1 MKRYARNIG
10 LNSLV
15 IGLLLAGLSGP
26 AGAASDVCSKGLGQ
40 PPFLSFGVDSNLL
53 LLLDNSGS
61 MLDPAY
67 IDETEQCFDE
77 TYDNTEIYSGYFDRS
92 SWYAYDFAADRVFEV
107 QAVQPAVC
115 GTADFYGQDA
125 SGSKFVCVDLNTAT
139 DPDTVLAF
147 VATGNF
153 LNWATATK
161 FDIQKGIL
169 TGGKYDS
176 YNENLQM
183 ESRGCLNHRFVK
195 QVALAQGTYKLALGV
210 RGPMETFETWLA
222 STPYTVGDI
231 VLYDNV
237 LYKAKVAHT
246 SAANF
251 DSSKW
256 DVYKDT
262 RWYPNYGYPANTAV
276 YDVVTK
282 AWYWTQEG
290 GTSLDTA
297 TNISEDTKITWVPY
311 DGTSIE
317 IYKIVEGGFEADAC
331 QQVLDLIAGLT
342 GDPSHDGSTDNPNT
356 PLGKIKLLTQEC
368 MGFAPGGGNNVE
380 QARKSSFNHA
390 MQECWYYN
398 RFGHWQPGSGTVT
411 AMKTACENVYDFMNP
426 TDITP
431 WDSSYVCA
439 GSYLPEADKSQYGY
453 VGRCWEVPG
462 IPDCT
467 SNIPCPDG
475 RSEDE
480 IWSVGVDDFT
490 CDDNLTYVC
499 VKNTCNQNHDQKPAD
514 WKLYE
519 QCTTAGGGDI
529 GPDWTN
535 DIFYYFKPCP
545 YKTCMENN
553 DLLGT
558 CSSTVLNDFTCVD
571 GGLTWTCHENA
582 GDGDQLTDYCSTP
595 DPVGNLCVEQA
606 IKDFCGILS
615 VPEVIDPSDSTSQ
628 TDEAWNAPAYLIDSG
643 IIGQLDLPLATLRG
657 YIKQVDGDDADLDV
671 DEPQGIL
678 QSTASKL
685 RIGAMAF
692 NAVGAKTECETD
704 DPTDSIEKYCPSNN
718 RDGSQ
723 VITRIML
730 GSIVTDDKGTSA
742 DLTDDLTHV
751 DDLAHSINDIRATSW
766 TPLAEAMYNAI
777 GYYTQNTEVRLA
789 DPDFQT
795 DADVTAGWQADQD
808 YAPDSYLLVDD
819 VLYHTVKGGK
829 SGGNSIAEDISNTSD
844 SIDWTIVDTYDK
856 NGWVAG
862 TTYPDRAIIKHDD
875 TPDDGVNNPKLYI
888 TYDGGKAVPKGGSPG
903 GPLYDQGMLWE
914 PFIDPV
920 AHWCQENHVL
930 IITEGASTA
939 DISPKIINFAE
950 GDTTAAALDGTVYNT
965 FNSVAI
971 VDPDETVAD
980 ISTAQC
986 TDGLVGS
993 TYLDDMTY
1001 FAWNHNDPDDKESP
1015 SVFTLYPAGND
1026 TIPSGDLPYTGMA
1039 KQAIQTHVVVAGSL
1053 RDDGTDS
1060 ECNPKN
1066 LMESAAANGGT
1077 SEPLRGENPEE
1088 LEENLLKIFNA
1099 LAQRASAGSAAS
1111 VISSARG
1118 GEGAIYQAIFW
1129 PELKRDN
1136 AAGKDITV
1144 AWAGDVHGL
1153 FLDNRGYMYEDT
1165 NGDRTLTP
1173 YEDLDGDGN
1182 FDVDEARG
1190 EDIDGDG
1197 HYDCIFEDVSGGI
1210 ADGHLDVDEDTND
1223 NGTLDPGE
1231 DIDGDGYLDTVNE
1244 DLDGDG
1250 YLDTGEDV
1258 NHNGV
1263 LDPGEDINKDGILQL
1278 TEDLDGEGCGL
1289 ASFDPFVDVDGDG
1302 HRDVDEDL
1310 DGDGIF
1316 DNDPTLDHRVV
1327 IYFDDA
1333 SGRSKACYNTSI
1345 FYSADKTCDAAFI
1358 KELDEVNFLWS
1369 ANEWL
1374 ADSALNTDVN
1384 RATYLSDEKRRYM
1397 FTWNDLNNDGIV
1409 DQGTEILPLESST
1422 ALGSPDPVDWGALS
1436 VSGRGSVVNDFDA
1449 DSEAELNMIV
1459 SWLRGED
1466 WLTNEDSDD
1475 DGVLDAGEDLNGNG
1489 ILDKPQRSRQIP
1501 DADGSSNLITWR
1513 LGDII
1518 HSTPMTVAAP
1528 AEGYHL
1534 IYNDFSY
1541 AQFLN
1546 KYKRRRHVVYFGGND
1561 GFLHAVNAGFYNEEE
1576 KKFCL
1581 SPDIDGNGNCAESP
1595 TGNYPEL
1602 GSELWAYLP
1611 YNLQPHVKC
1620 LADPEYNH
1628 KYFVDLRPRIFD
1640 AQIFTEESACRTID
1654 GGGNVIPAFDA
1665 AGCEHPNGW
1674 GTILVGGMRFGGTPI
1689 KAEELDDE
1697 AEDAIAD
1704 TREFTSSY
1712 FILDI
1717 TNPEDPPDL
1726 LGELTRNGAGDLD
1739 LGYSAMIPTMV
1750 IMKHAATATT
1760 PPVNRWYLMLGSGP
1774 RDDYNDLPENVKAI
1788 KGVSDANAKLAVLPL
1803 EWLTGNESGGT
1814 KTGLRIPDADPV
1826 AGDPKSGGR
1835 WDLTL
1840 SPNGFISDAI
1850 TVDFDINP
1858 SYLDYKADA
1867 VYFGTVQGDFALD
1880 ASGTTDW
1887 NGGGLM
1893 YRLVTKNIIGGVSPI
1908 GRYTTEGVT
1917 VPSDWVIKP
1926 LIDLTGMNQPIT
1938 AAASVGTDGYN
1949 FWIYFGTGRFFDP
1962 DDKTDDLQQSYYGI
1976 KEPMVKSLYDHDT
1989 NPATDPRNV
1998 FALTW
2003 AEVERTGTGTT
2014 TPGTKGL
2021 WDVSDILVAE
2031 SLSMKEAALSCRG
2044 GVGYSCLPST
2054 MQSAAYAT
2062 LYHLDRYIG
2071 GIKTCDSEPWGNN
2084 CVDGWYKDFYPN
2096 NNREKNVGQA
2106 TLLGGLVTF
2115 TTYQPFNDVCQAEG
2129 NAYLYGVYYR
2139 TGTAWHEN
2147 VFGRDGLNDSNVAD
2161 KLDLGR
2167 GLATTPNLHVG
2178 SGTGDDDQGPKAFVQ
2193 TSTGEIQEIEQEN
2206 LPIKNFRTGRSMW
2219 KEYNK

>member
-26 AGAASDVCSKGLGQ
+26 AAGASDVCSKGLGQ

-67 IDETEQCFDE
+67 VDEDEQCFDE
-77 TYDNTEIYSGYFDRS
+77 TYANAEIYSGYFDRT
-92 SWYAYDFAADRVFEV
+92 SWYAYDLAGGTFEV
-107 QAVQPAVC
+107 QSVQPAVC
-115 GTADFYGQDA
+115 STAEFYGQDA
-125 SGSKFVCVDLNTAT
+125 SGSKFVCVDLDTAT

-153 LNWATATK
+153 LNWVTASK
-161 FDIQKGIL
+161 FDIQKEIL

-176 YNENLQM
+176 VNENLQM

-222 STPYTVGDI
+222 DTPYSLGDI
-231 VLYDNV
+231 VQYDNV
-237 LYKAKVAHT
+237 LYKATVAHT
-246 SAANF
+246 SGDDF

-262 RWYPNYGYPANTAV
+262 RWYPNHSYPANTAV

-290 GTSLDTA
+290 GTSLATA
-297 TNISEDTKITWVPY
+297 TNISGDTKITWVPY

-317 IYKIVEGGFEADAC
+317 IYKIVEGGFQADAC
-331 QQVLDLIAGLT
+331 QQVLDLIATLT
-342 GDPSHDGSTDNPNT
+342 GDPSHDGATDNPNT

-368 MGFAPGGGNNVE
+368 MGFAPGGGNTVE

-398 RFGHWQPGSGTVT
+398 RFGHWQPGGGTVSS
-411 AMKTACENVYDFMNP
+411 MKTSCANVYDFMNP

-439 GSYLPEADKSQYGY
+439 GSYLPENDKSQNGY

-480 IWSVGVDDFT
+480 IWAAGLDDFT

-499 VKNTCNQNHDQKPAD
+499 VKNTCNQDHDDKPAD
-514 WKLYE
+514 WKLFE
-519 QCTTAGGGDI
+519 ECTTAGGGDI

-535 DIFYYFKPCP
+535 DNFYFFNPCP
-545 YKTCMENN
+545 YRTCPDNN

-558 CSSTVLNDFTCVD
+558 CSSTLLNDFTCVD

-582 GDGDQLTDYCSTP
+582 GDGDQLTDYCFTP
-595 DPVGNLCVEQA
+595 DPVGDLCVEQA
-606 IKDFCGILS
+606 IKDFCNILS
-615 VPEVIDPSDSTSQ
+615 VPEVIDPSDSTGQ

-657 YIKQVDGDDADLDV
+657 YIRQVDGDDADLDV

-678 QSTASKL
+678 QSTATKL

-692 NAVGAKTECETD
+692 NAVGAKTECEAD
-704 DPTDSIEKYCPSNN
+704 DPTDSIEKYCPSSN

-730 GSIVTDDKGTSA
+730 GSIVTDDGLTPA
-742 DLTDDLTHV
+742 DLTDDKTHV
-751 DDLAHSINDIRATSW
+751 DDLAGSINDIRATSW

-777 GYYTQNTEVRLA
+777 GYFTQNTQVRLA
-789 DPDFQT
+789 TADFQT
-795 DADVTAGWQADQD
+795 DADVTAGWLANQD
-808 YAPDSYLLVDD
+808 YAPDSYLLVSD
-819 VLYHTVKGGK
+819 VLYHTKDGGK
-829 SGGNSIAEDISNTSD
+829 SGGNSIADDISNTSD
-844 SIDWTIVDTYDK
+844 SIDWTVVDTYDLA
-856 NGWVAG
+856 GWVAG
-862 TTYPDRAIIKHDD
+862 TTYPDRAIIAHD
-875 TPDDGVNNPKLYI
+875 GKLYI
-888 TYDGGKAVPKGGSPG
+888 TYDGGTAVPKGGSPG
-903 GPLYDQGMLWE
+903 GPLYDQGMIWE

-930 IITEGASTA
+930 VITEGASTA

-950 GDTTAAALDGTVYNT
+950 GDTAATAPDGTVYNT
-965 FNSVAI
+965 FNSVPI

-980 ISTAQC
+980 VSTAQC

-1001 FAWNHNDPDDKESP
+1001 FAWNHDDPDDKESA

-1039 KQAIQTHVVVAGSL
+1039 KQAIRTHLVVAGAL
-1053 RDDGTDS
+1053 RDDGTTS
-1060 ECNPKN
+1060 ECNPKQ
-1066 LMESAAANGGT
+1066 LMESAAYNGGT

-1129 PELKRDN
+1129 PELNRDN
-1136 AAGKDITV
+1136 AAGDDITV

-1182 FDVDEARG
+1182 YDVDEARG

-1197 HYDCIFEDVSGGI
+1197 HYDCIFEDISRGV

-1223 NGTLDPGE
+1223 SGTLDPGE
-1231 DIDGDGYLDTVNE
+1231 DVDGDGFLDTVNE

-1263 LDPGEDINKDGILQL
+1263 LDPGENINGGLPPVLNL
-1278 TEDLDGEGCGL
+1278 TEDLDGEGCDLGVDPD
-1289 ASFDPFVDVDGDG
+1289 AFDPFVDVDGDG
-1302 HRDVDEDL
+1302 HQDVSENL
-1310 DGDGIF
+1310 DGDGVF
-1316 DNDPTLDHRVV
+1316 DNVSTLDHRVV

-1345 FYSADKTCDAAFI
+1345 FYSADKTCDPAFI
-1358 KELDEVNFLWS
+1358 KELNEINFLWS

-1374 ADSALNTDVN
+1374 ADASLDTDVN
-1384 RATYLSDEKRRYM
+1384 RAAYLSDEKRRYM

-1422 ALGSPDPVDWGALS
+1422 AFGSPDPVDWSTLA

-1449 DSEAELNMIV
+1449 DSEAELDMIV
-1459 SWLRGED
+1459 NWLRGED
-1466 WLTNEDSDD
+1466 WLVN
-1475 DGVLDAGEDLNGNG
+1475 EDLNNNDVLDSGEDQNGNG
-1489 ILDKPQRSRQIP
+1489 RLDEPLRSRQIP
-1501 DADGSSNLITWR
+1501 DADGSSTMITWR

-1534 IYNDFSY
+1534 IYNDYSY
-1541 AQFLN
+1541 AQFLT

-1561 GFLHAVNAGFYNEEE
+1561 GFLHAVNGGFYIEEE

-1581 SPDIDGNGNCAESP
+1581 SPDLDAAGHCTESL
-1595 TGNYPEL
+1595 TGNYPAL
-1602 GSELWAYLP
+1602 GTELWAYLP

-1620 LADPEYNH
+1620 LADPAYNH

-1640 AQIFTEESACRTID
+1640 AQIFTEEAECRTTVD
-1654 GGGNVIPAFDA
+1654 GVPGVAAFDT
-1665 AGCEHPNGW
+1665 AGCDHPNGW
-1674 GTILVGGMRFGGTPI
+1674 GTILVGGLRFGGTPI

-1697 AEDAIAD
+1697 AEDAVAD

-1717 TNPEDPPDL
+1717 TNPEHEPVL
-1726 LGELTRNGAGDLD
+1726 LGELSRNGAGDLD
-1739 LGYSAMIPTMV
+1739 LGHSAMIPTMV
-1750 IMKHAATATT
+1750 IMKKDDAID
-1760 PPVNRWYLMLGSGP
+1760 PINRWYLILGSGP
-1774 RDDYNDLPENVKAI
+1774 RDNYDDLPEDVKAI
-1788 KGVSDANAKLAVLPL
+1788 KGVSDANAKIAVLPL
-1803 EWLTGNESGGT
+1803 EWLTGKDSGGA
-1814 KTGLRIPDADPV
+1814 KTGLRLPDALPV
-1826 AGDPKSGGR
+1826 DGDPNAGGR
-1835 WDLTL
+1835 WDLAL
-1840 SPNGFISDAI
+1840 SPNGFVSDAI

-1867 VYFGTVQGDFALD
+1867 VYFGTVQGDFATN
-1880 ASGTTDW
+1880 ASGTSYW

-1893 YRLVTKNIIGGVSPI
+1893 YRLVTKNIVNVPLVGDGSPI
-1908 GRYTTEGVT
+1908 GRYTTEEVT
-1917 VPSDWVIKP
+1917 VPSQWQIKP
-1926 LIDLTGMNQPIT
+1926 LIDLRGINQPVT
-1938 AAASVGTDGYN
+1938 AAASVGTDGYS
-1949 FWIYFGTGRFFDP
+1949 FWIYFGTGRFFDA

-1976 KEPMVKSLYDHDT
+1976 KEPMGKYPYDHDG
-1989 NPATDPRNV
+1989 DPLTPLRDV
-1998 FALTW
+1998 FVLTW
-2003 AEVERTGTGTT
+2003 AEVERTGTSNTI
-2014 TPGTKGL
+2014 PGAKGL
-2021 WDVSDILVAE
+2021 LQVDDILVAE
-2031 SLSMKEAALSCRG
+2031 SPSIRTAALSCLSG
-2044 GVGYSCLPST
+2044 GVCLPADI
-2054 MQSAAYAT
+2054 QGNT
-2062 LYHLDRYIG
+2062 LYDLDKYIAG
-2071 GIKTCDSEPWGNN
+2071 TGNCATEPGNN
-2084 CVDGWYKDFYPN
+2084 CVDGWYKDFLPN
-2096 NNREKNVGQA
+2096 FNREKNVGQA

-2147 VFGRDGLNDSNVAD
+2147 VFGENGLNGDDVAD

-2178 SGTGDDDQGPKAFVQ
+2178 SGTGDDKGPKAFVQ
-2193 TSTGEIQEIEQEN
+2193 TSTGEIREIEQEN
-2206 LPIKNFRTGRSMW
+2206 LPIKNYRTGRSLW
-2219 KEYNK
+2219 KEYSN